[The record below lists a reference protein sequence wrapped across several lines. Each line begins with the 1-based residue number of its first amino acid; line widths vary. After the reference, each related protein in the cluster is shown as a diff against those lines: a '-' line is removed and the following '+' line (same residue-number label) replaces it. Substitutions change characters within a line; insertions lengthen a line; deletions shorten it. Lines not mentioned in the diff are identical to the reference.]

1 MLSSEVVT
9 ALSDH
14 GERVLRRAALDIAG
28 HALAAADPGRAA
40 RALLSFDGD
49 ALSISDERLALD
61 AETRI
66 FVVGAGKATFPIAA
80 VLDEVLGPRI
90 HAGLV
95 VGKRGERAALT
106 HIETR
111 LAAHP
116 VPDDASL
123 AAARDTHTLLS
134 TARPGDLVIAC
145 FTGGSS
151 ALFSEPAGGFD
162 VADKRRLNKL
172 LLASG
177 VDIRAINA
185 VRKHVSRVRGG
196 RLAAALPA
204 GCRLVNL
211 TVSDVICDPTVPDG
225 STLADAR
232 AGLEAHGLWDEVPV
246 GIRLAILHGKE
257 TPKAADLAHVERRD
271 HILVP
276 ADAAV
281 RAAAEAATSLGFEA
295 RILTTSL
302 DGDSE
307 AAAEHLART
316 ARTARAD
323 GGAIAL
329 IAGGET
335 TVRLGTA
342 PAGRGGPNQHFA
354 LAAARALSGVDGVA
368 VLSLD
373 TDGTDGPTQVAG
385 GLVDGVT
392 YA

>member
-1 MLSSEVVT
+1 M
-9 ALSDH
+9 
-14 GERVLRRAALDIAG
+14 
-28 HALAAADPGRAA
+28 
-40 RALLSFDGD
+40 
-49 ALSISDERLALD
+49 
-61 AETRI
+61 
-66 FVVGAGKATFPIAA
+66 
-80 VLDEVLGPRI
+80 
-90 HAGLV
+90 
-95 VGKRGERAALT
+95 
-106 HIETR
+106 
-111 LAAHP
+111 
-116 VPDDASL
+116 
-123 AAARDTHTLLS
+123 
-134 TARPGDLVIAC
+134 
-145 FTGGSS
+145 
-151 ALFSEPAGGFD
+151 
-162 VADKRRLNKL
+162 
-172 LLASG
+172 
-177 VDIRAINA
+177 
-185 VRKHVSRVRGG
+185 SRVKGG

-211 TVSDVICDPTVPDG
+211 TVSDVIGDPLDYICDPTVPDG

-246 GIRLAILHGKE
+246 GVRLAILHGKE

-316 ARTARAD
+316 ARTAPAE

-392 YA
+392 YAQAPEIISEALARHDATTALEHLGDAVVTGPTGTNVHDLKLIVLGVPSPAEGS

>member
-1 MLSSEVVT
+1 MLASSSASGVRGRRSPISRCAWPPT
-9 ALSDH
+9 RCRTTPRS
-14 GERVLRRAALDIAG
+14 LRRD
-28 HALAAADPGRAA
+28 
-40 RALLSFDGD
+40 
-49 ALSISDERLALD
+49 
-61 AETRI
+61 TR
-66 FVVGAGKATFPIAA
+66 
-80 VLDEVLGPRI
+80 
-90 HAGLV
+90 
-95 VGKRGERAALT
+95 
-106 HIETR
+106 
-111 LAAHP
+111 
-116 VPDDASL
+116 
-123 AAARDTHTLLS
+123 TLLS
-134 TARPGDLVIAC
+134 AARPGDLVIAC

-151 ALFSEPAGGFD
+151 ALFSEPAGGLD
-162 VADKRRLNKL
+162 VADKRRLNEL

-177 VDIRAINA
+177 ADIRAINA
-185 VRKHVSRVRGG
+185 VRKHVSRVKGD

-211 TVSDVICDPTVPDG
+211 TVSDVIGDPLDDICDPTVPDG

-232 AGLEAHGLWDEVPV
+232 AGLEAHGLWDEVPEGV
-246 GIRLAILHGKE
+246 RLAILHGEE

-295 RILTTSL
+295 RVLTTSL

-316 ARTARAD
+316 ARTARAE

-329 IAGGET
+329 IDGGET

-392 YA
+392 